1 VTRRRPPLWHL
12 SSVLGAA
19 LIAHGLGT
27 RVVSGQEPR
36 YGTETG
42 TQPSRFEVG
51 DSADQALHALW
62 EASSAAGAER
72 VACIG
77 GERKDGVAH
86 ITRVLALDPAHADS
100 LAVSALASIE
110 RCGPPMWFGT
120 AHTHIAL
127 YDGQH
132 PYPGFSGSDRGVMML
147 WWKRWQVEGIF
158 CVLYSPTMAHCETSG
173 ASAGLVAGPG
183 TRTSY

>member
-1 VTRRRPPLWHL
+1 
-12 SSVLGAA
+12 VLLAAA
-19 LIAHGLGT
+19 LVSSGL
-27 RVVSGQEPR
+27 RAPVARGQEPR
-36 YGTETG
+36 YGTEPID
-42 TQPSRFEVG
+42 QPTRFEVA
-51 DSADQALHALW
+51 DSADQELQALW
-62 EASSAAGAER
+62 AASSTAKAER

-77 GERKDGVAH
+77 GERRGGVGR
-86 ITRVLALDPAHADS
+86 ITRVLALDSARSDS

-110 RCGPPMWFGT
+110 RCGPPLWFGT

-132 PYPGFSGSDRGVMML
+132 PYPGFSGSDRGVMLL
-147 WWKRWQVEGIF
+147 WWKRWQVDGVF
-158 CVLYSPTMAHCETSG
+158 CVLYSPSVAHCETLG

>member
-1 VTRRRPPLWHL
+1 VTGPTHWQLRGLL
-12 SSVLGAA
+12 TAAIIAYGLGAPVA
-19 LIAHGLGT
+19 
-27 RVVSGQEPR
+27 RGQEPR
-36 YGTETG
+36 YGTETAA
-42 TQPSRFEVG
+42 QPSRFEVG
-51 DSADQALHALW
+51 DSADQGLRALW

-77 GERKDGVAH
+77 GERRNGVGR
-86 ITRVLALDPAHADS
+86 ITRVLALDSARSDS
-100 LAVSALASIE
+100 LAVSASASIE
-110 RCGPPMWFGT
+110 RCGPPLWFGT
-120 AHTHIAL
+120 VHTHIAR

-147 WWKRWQVEGIF
+147 WWKRWQVDGIF
-158 CVLYSPTMAHCETSG
+158 CVLYSPNMAHCETSG